1 VSKAEMSL
9 SRFGHH
15 ICQEHVYFEDDQD
28 DFEHLSHADSGASK
42 TISNWPIEK
51 IKEYVTI
58 IFNELLESNTTINRK
73 NSVVYEKDK
82 IDARNKPILNVA
94 RVRRDLLYHW
104 QN

>member
-15 ICQEHVYFEDDQD
+15 ICQEHAYFDDDQN
-28 DFEHLSHADSGASK
+28 DFEHFLHADIGASK

-51 IKEYVTI
+51 FKEYVSF
-58 IFNELLESNTTINRK
+58 IFNELLESNTKINSQ

-82 IDARNKPILNVA
+82 IEARNKPF
-94 RVRRDLLYHW
+94 
-104 QN
+104 